1 MKIGRVREDAND
13 AFESLIGFEFILLDL
28 KIKDKFMVLNPL
40 TTEGFEKFYY
50 EIFKRFGKDVI
61 NKKYM
66 MSEECGFDIC
76 SDIDNFK
83 NLRDFTDDDKKNYN
97 FALENFKGKYGLQ

>member
-40 TTEGFEKFYY
+40 TTEGF
-50 EIFKRFGKDVI
+50 
-61 NKKYM
+61 
-66 MSEECGFDIC
+66 
-76 SDIDNFK
+76 
-83 NLRDFTDDDKKNYN
+83 
-97 FALENFKGKYGLQ
+97 